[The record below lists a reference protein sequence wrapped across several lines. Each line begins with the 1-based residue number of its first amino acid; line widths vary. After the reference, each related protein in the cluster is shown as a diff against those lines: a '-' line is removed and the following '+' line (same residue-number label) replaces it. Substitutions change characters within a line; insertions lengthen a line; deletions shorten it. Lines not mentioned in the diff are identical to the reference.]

1 MHFWI
6 LQTAWN
12 QLSMCPLKKKHVLF
26 SINRYLAHPL
36 TRVFLNF
43 VIFCLGQT
51 FFKGAYVLCFVCVWK
66 RMVFFSFQCALLFFT
81 GLLLW
86 NLYNQQ
92 SHSFKDTIN
101 PLQLFIFTNVIC
113 CSRLPLWIGCFIYFK
128 FARISLI
135 VIVISLVQLKKQI
148 G

>member
-1 MHFWI
+1 MLADVCIFGFCK
-6 LQTAWN
+6 
-12 QLSMCPLKKKHVLF
+12 QLEINLVCVLWKKKHVLF
-26 SINRYLAHPL
+26 SINRYLAHQL

-43 VIFCLGQT
+43 VTFCLGQT

-113 CSRLPLWIGCFIYFK
+113 CSRLPLWVGYFIYFK
-128 FARISLI
+128 FTRVSSIVYQSLH
-135 VIVISLVQLKKQI
+135 L
-148 G
+148 